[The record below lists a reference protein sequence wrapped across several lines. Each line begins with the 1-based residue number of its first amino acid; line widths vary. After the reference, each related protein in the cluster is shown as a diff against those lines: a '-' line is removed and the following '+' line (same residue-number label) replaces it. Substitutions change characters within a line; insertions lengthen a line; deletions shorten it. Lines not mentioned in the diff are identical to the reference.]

1 MSYASTYPLPYI
13 PIGLPEGKDKEKR
26 PEKIFEDVIVENFP
40 NMEKKAGTQVQE
52 VQRVPYRI
60 NPRKNTLRN
69 TVIKV
74 TKIKRKRENIKS
86 NKGDCCCSH
95 TQKKNTIIYQEIII
109 RLSADLSAETPGQKE
124 VAQPI

>member
-40 NMEKKAGTQVQE
+40 NVEKKAGTQVQE

-74 TKIKRKRENIKS
+74 TQIKTKRENIKS

-95 TQKKNTIIYQEIII
+95 TQKNKIIYREIII

-124 VAQPI
+124 AAQPI

>member
-95 TQKKNTIIYQEIII
+95 TKKKYNNLPGNYHKII
-109 RLSADLSAETPGQKE
+109 S
-124 VAQPI
+124 